1 MDYPQWKSTAQVPTG
16 FATEYKKDPDLEKLL
31 KGKRIVLVG
40 PSSHIKGKGLGE
52 KIDSYDVVVRIG
64 QFFEIPENMYAD
76 LGKKTN
82 IVAHSFNQFQIPQCN
97 KSFLNSLD
105 FVMCSMASST
115 FKSSH
120 DSFFKSLTTKSY
132 NVPDPYFYKICREAG
147 TVVNSGFA
155 ALEILLQYDI
165 KELFVTGY
173 SFYNMGKY
181 GDVYYDDYEK
191 KAKSTAIKTKGEF
204 KKITPQQARHD
215 LHNQESQIQRFSKLI
230 KEHKEITLDEYLK
243 ENFKRDEY

>member
-181 GDVYYDDYEK
+181 GDVYYDD
-191 KAKSTAIKTKGEF
+191 
-204 KKITPQQARHD
+204 
-215 LHNQESQIQRFSKLI
+215 
-230 KEHKEITLDEYLK
+230 
-243 ENFKRDEY
+243 